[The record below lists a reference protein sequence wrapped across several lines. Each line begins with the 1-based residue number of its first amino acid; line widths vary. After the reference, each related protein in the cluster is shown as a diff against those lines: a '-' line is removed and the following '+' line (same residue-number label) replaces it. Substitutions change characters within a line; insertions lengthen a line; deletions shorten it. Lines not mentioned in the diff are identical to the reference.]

1 MRLKGCHTS
10 HLGQVTQRRLV
21 GSVEGWAEGKV
32 IRVLLDRESA
42 SMNLGAVNHR
52 GTGQSPERDW
62 NVARAFRI
70 LRKQR
75 I

>member
-1 MRLKGCHTS
+1 M
-10 HLGQVTQRRLV
+10 
-21 GSVEGWAEGKV
+21 GSVGGWAEGKV

-42 SMNLGAVNHR
+42 SMKNLGAVSH
-52 GTGQSPERDW
+52 GGMGKSPKRDW
-62 NVARAFRI
+62 NEARTFRI